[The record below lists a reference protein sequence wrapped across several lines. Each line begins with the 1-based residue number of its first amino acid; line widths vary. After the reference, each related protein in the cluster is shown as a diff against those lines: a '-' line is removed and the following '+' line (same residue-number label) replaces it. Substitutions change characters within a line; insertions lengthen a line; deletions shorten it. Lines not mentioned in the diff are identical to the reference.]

1 MTDHASNYVSWNMPG
16 KVDLKNEKTQRI
28 KKYRTAAGTST
39 LYTLHEMVLFNTL
52 KTKINLNYFQKH
64 IYTLH

>member
-1 MTDHASNYVSWNMPG
+1 MPG